1 MKKAMKVILKNDKM
15 RKFVCLL
22 ACGWGILGLSSCQD
36 TQLAEQLDGTWHTS
50 FTQKDEDGIP
60 YTEEEDVKF
69 IYMKSNAKDGGKFKE
84 KVTIGTATE
93 YYTVNES
100 YKIVCTI
107 SGEWEIIGGDLYMGY
122 DLSSLDVKVKDL
134 NCELSWNA
142 ALGASI
148 LGIDYNNIRA
158 EEIRKDTYREMYE
171 YYKDSNKEND
181 LEYCFLDLSIEDSI
195 MSYSTAD
202 LGRLKWRRVE

>member
-1 MKKAMKVILKNDKM
+1 
-15 RKFVCLL
+15 
-22 ACGWGILGLSSCQD
+22 
-36 TQLAEQLDGTWHTS
+36 
-50 FTQKDEDGIP
+50 
-60 YTEEEDVKF
+60 
-69 IYMKSNAKDGGKFKE
+69 MKSNAKDGGKFKE

-148 LGIDYNNIRA
+148 LGIDYNN
-158 EEIRKDTYREMYE
+158 
-171 YYKDSNKEND
+171 
-181 LEYCFLDLSIEDSI
+181 
-195 MSYSTAD
+195 
-202 LGRLKWRRVE
+202 

>member
-1 MKKAMKVILKNDKM
+1 M

-134 NCELSWNA
+134 CSDKYQIMEDMTAAVVLVKSTRNA
-142 ALGASI
+142 QAAAAAAP
-148 LGIDYNNIRA
+148 A
-158 EEIRKDTYREMYE
+158 E
-171 YYKDSNKEND
+171 
-181 LEYCFLDLSIEDSI
+181 
-195 MSYSTAD
+195 
-202 LGRLKWRRVE
+202 